1 MHRKAV
7 ACFMTVISAS
17 GVILSFYVQYF
28 LSVPPCLE
36 CMILRYSYLLLALIY
51 PVSLMRRK
59 VLPIITLISAEIT
72 AVSLWGVLGYL
83 GILPNPCIESCPIGL
98 SAEIGEILS
107 FLALLGGIL
116 SLASSYLLWKKVN
129 SQL

>member
-28 LSVPPCLE
+28 LSVPLCLE

-83 GILPNPCIESCPIGL
+83 GILPNP
-98 SAEIGEILS
+98 
-107 FLALLGGIL
+107 
-116 SLASSYLLWKKVN
+116 
-129 SQL
+129 